1 VNDDQDLIAAS
12 LRGETGA
19 FGQLVGRYQNRLFNS
34 LTRMTGSVEDAEDIT
49 QEAFVHAFQ
58 KLHTFR
64 GGSRFYSWLFRIA
77 LNAAV
82 TLHRKRDKA
91 TASVEAVR
99 EQVGFEP
106 ADARPNSTPQ
116 APLET
121 SERQALVQRTL
132 RELPEEFR
140 QVLVLREMDEMSY
153 EEIAEIV
160 DCPIGTVRSRIHRA
174 RQELR
179 DRLAAILREP

>member
-1 VNDDQDLIAAS
+1 VNDDHDLIAEC
-12 LRGETGA
+12 LRGQTSA
-19 FGQLVGRYQNRLFNS
+19 FGQLVGRYQSRLFNS
-34 LTRMTGSVEDAEDIT
+34 LCRMMGSTEDAEDVA

-77 LNAAV
+77 LNSAV
-82 TLHRKRDKA
+82 SLHRKRDKA

-99 EQVGFEP
+99 EQTGAEP
-106 ADARPNSTPQ
+106 ADPRPH
-116 APLET
+116 
-121 SERQALVQRTL
+121 SEPHAQRALG
-132 RELPEEFR
+132 ELPEEFR

-153 EEIAEIV
+153 EEISEIV

-174 RQELR
+174 RLELR
-179 DRLAAILREP
+179 ERLASLLRP